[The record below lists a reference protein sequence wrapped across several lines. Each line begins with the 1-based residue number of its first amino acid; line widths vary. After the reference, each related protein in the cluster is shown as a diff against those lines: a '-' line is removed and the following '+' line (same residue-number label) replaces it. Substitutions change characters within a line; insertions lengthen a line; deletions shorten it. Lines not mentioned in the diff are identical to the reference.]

1 MVYHADD
8 ELIVILLNGNDQLNE
23 VKLTNHLGA
32 SFIEAASEAEVEEK
46 FGAHFGSLGPIGLE
60 NVRIIADRK
69 VELIKNAVVGAN
81 VDGYHYKNA
90 NFGRDFEVE
99 EFVDLRTVNEGEISP
114 DGRGTLKFA
123 RGIEIGHIFKL
134 GTRYT
139 EAMNANILDANGRS
153 IPMLMGC
160 YGIGVSRLL
169 SAILEQFARIYVEKH
184 QEKNSNLAGQS
195 ISLKNWHHLTF
206 TLYLSMLKMKQQW
219 N

>member
-1 MVYHADD
+1 MVHLDQSG
-8 ELIVILLNGNDQLNE
+8 LKMSRLL
-23 VKLTNHLGA
+23 LTR
-32 SFIEAASEAEVEEK
+32 K
-46 FGAHFGSLGPIGLE
+46 FE
-60 NVRIIADRK
+60 Q
-69 VELIKNAVVGAN
+69 IKNAVVGAN
-81 VDGYHYKNA
+81 VDGFHYKNA
-90 NFGRDFEVE
+90 NFGRDYEVE

-169 SAILEQFARIYVEKH
+169 SAIFGTILLV
-184 QEKNSNLAGQS
+184 SC
-195 ISLKNWHHLTF
+195 
-206 TLYLSMLKMKQQW
+206 
-219 N
+219 